1 MAEQDIQVKV
11 EFDTSQAT
19 TALKGVTQAAT
30 QTAAATT
37 KVGDATQAA
46 QTKIGQYGS
55 ALGLAGQAVGKL
67 NPALGGLV
75 TMAGSATG
83 VIQGLTTAGL
93 GPLGIALSALS
104 IAVSAGTSLWAE
116 YSKEAKDSAKDIKEQ
131 VIPTLGDLVSKVQ
144 EANRAMSTRS
154 RVAMGL
160 GTSIEQEA
168 FTRQAEQ
175 YAETVRQR
183 RAALEQRGP
192 EGSLSL
198 GTRLE
203 NERRY
208 QAEIERLRT
217 EETRAEQVALYR
229 VRLQNQAVA
238 EEQDRANIE
247 LEQIREEAAKEAAK
261 NQEEADRRNR
271 SSRVQSVRD
280 TTAALVD
287 VYAEQ
292 RAAIAEQIQRDIAWN
307 EETMAD
313 EADVRARMRQQ
324 EIDESNAAKDRAI
337 EVAAEQR
344 DVLKALQDEQA
355 ALLQESTDAVFS
367 SIETAMQSSVDAML
381 DGSRSIGE
389 AMQDMVKQI
398 AKSLASEAIV
408 QGLKQTA
415 LGISALAVG
424 SPTAVGH
431 FAAAGKWAAV
441 GVAAGV
447 VGAASGA
454 FGGGGGGGG
463 AGPAA
468 ATGGPA
474 LTAGAREGA
483 GTTVVINWGSS
494 GLVYAA
500 DRAQLGRDISGMIS
514 EAHGRLGRG
523 M

>member
-1 MAEQDIQVKV
+1 MAEYDINAKITYDSTQAQASLK
-11 EFDTSQAT
+11 AT
-19 TALKGVTQAAT
+19 TAAAT
-30 QTAAATT
+30 QTATATT
-37 KVGDATQAA
+37 KIGDSLQKS
-46 QTKIGQYGS
+46 QVQIGQFGS
-55 ALGLAGQAVGKL
+55 ALGLAGQAAGKL
-67 NPALGGLV
+67 SPALGGIV

-93 GPLGIALSALS
+93 GPLGLALSAVS
-104 IAVSAGTSLWAE
+104 IAVSAGAALWQNYADE
-116 YSKEAKDSAKDIKEQ
+116 QKKAARSIKVE
-131 VIPTLGDLVSKVQ
+131 ILPTLEDLISKAQ
-144 EANRAMSTRS
+144 RAQTALSLAS
-154 RVAMGL
+154 RVGQGFGTAAEQAGFVAEADAYVAQVRQKIARLQATGPEDVSGIAERIQAQTRFNEELRRLQVEQLRAEEVARYRRGL
-160 GTSIEQEA
+160 QQQAAREQEEI
-168 FTRQAEQ
+168 QAE
-175 YAETVRQR
+175 
-183 RAALEQRGP
+183 
-192 EGSLSL
+192 
-198 GTRLE
+198 
-203 NERRY
+203 
-208 QAEIERLRT
+208 EIL
-217 EETRAEQVALYR
+217 AF
-229 VRLQNQAVA
+229 
-238 EEQDRANIE
+238 
-247 LEQIREEAAKEAAK
+247 
-261 NQEEADRRNR
+261 QEEIAARTQQEQESADRRNR
-271 SSRVQSVRD
+271 TARVQAVRE

-292 RAAIAEQIQRDIAWN
+292 RAAIAEQIQRDIEWN
-307 EETMAD
+307 EQTMAD

-355 ALLQESTDAVFS
+355 ALLQESTDAVFAS
-367 SIETAMQSSVDAML
+367 LESAMSASVNAML

-389 AMQDMVKQI
+389 AMQDMVKAI
-398 AKSLASEAIV
+398 AKSLASEAII

-415 LGISALAVG
+415 LGIGALASG
-424 SPTAVGH
+424 SPTAAGH

-441 GVAAGV
+441 GVAAGI

-454 FGGGGGGGG
+454 FGGGSGG
-463 AGPAA
+463 AAPAA

-514 EAHGRLGRG
+514 EANGRLGRG

>member
-1 MAEQDIQVKV
+1 MAEQDIHVKV
-11 EFDTSQAT
+11 DFDTSQAT

-93 GPLGIALSALS
+93 GPLGIALSAIS

-154 RVAMGL
+154 RLAMGL
-160 GTSIEQEA
+160 GTSLEQEA

-192 EGSLSL
+192 EGSLSI
-198 GTRLE
+198 GARLE

-208 QAEIERLRT
+208 QAELERLRT
-217 EETRAEQVALYR
+217 EEARAEQVALYR

-271 SSRVQSVRD
+271 TARVRAVRE
-280 TTAALVD
+280 TTSDLVSA
-287 VYAEQ
+287 YADQTAFVVEQ
-292 RAAIAEQIQRDIAWN
+292 FNRYQEFLDQ
-307 EETMAD
+307 TMAD

-367 SIETAMQSSVDAML
+367 SIQTAMQSSVDAML

-389 AMQDMVKQI
+389 AMQDMVKAI
-398 AKSLASEAIV
+398 AKSLASEAII

-424 SPTAVGH
+424 SPSAVGH

-441 GVAAGV
+441 GVAAGI

-463 AGPAA
+463 APAA

>member
-1 MAEQDIQVKV
+1 MADFDIQGRITY
-11 EFDTSQAT
+11 DTTQAT
-19 TALKGVTQAAT
+19 NALKSVSQSAT
-30 QTAAATT
+30 QTATATAN
-37 KVGDATQAA
+37 VGTATSKA
-46 QTKIGQYGS
+46 QVSIGQFGS
-55 ALGLAGQAVGKL
+55 ALGLAGQAVGKV
-67 NPALGGLV
+67 NPAMGSLV
-75 TMAGSATG
+75 TITGSATG
-83 VIQGLTTAGL
+83 AMQSMISAGL
-93 GPLGIALSALS
+93 GPVGISLGILAVGLAAGVELFNRQQEAIKRNEEALKEYDKIQRE
-104 IAVSAGTSLWAE
+104 IAEGQRERAKDAELENLNEEYRNSEAGRRARAQSLWE
-116 YSKEAKDSAKDIKEQ
+116 SSYQD
-131 VIPTLGDLVSKVQ
+131 
-144 EANRAMSTRS
+144 
-154 RVAMGL
+154 
-160 GTSIEQEA
+160 
-168 FTRQAEQ
+168 TRQRDLRTMAMLAQQLDDEEKERQERAARRGSRRAE
-175 YAETVRQR
+175 AVRQ
-183 RAALEQRGP
+183 
-192 EGSLSL
+192 
-198 GTRLE
+198 
-203 NERRY
+203 
-208 QAEIERLRT
+208 
-217 EETRAEQVALYR
+217 ETRDMVDAY
-229 VRLQNQAVA
+229 
-238 EEQDRANIE
+238 
-247 LEQIREEAAKEAAK
+247 
-261 NQEEADRRNR
+261 AD
-271 SSRVQSVRD
+271 
-280 TTAALVD
+280 
-287 VYAEQ
+287 Q
-292 RAAIAEQIQRDIAWN
+292 RAAIAEQIQRDIEWN
-307 EETMAD
+307 EQTMAD

-415 LGISALAVG
+415 LGIGALATG
-424 SPTAVGH
+424 SPTAAVH

-441 GVAAGV
+441 GAAAGL
-447 VGAASGA
+447 VGAATGA

>member
-1 MAEQDIQVKV
+1 MAEYTV
-11 EFDTSQAT
+11 EGKITFDTSQAT
-19 TALKGVTQAAT
+19 SALKATTTAAT
-30 QTAAATT
+30 QTATATSKVAEAA
-37 KVGDATQAA
+37 QAA

-93 GPLGIALSALS
+93 GPLS
-104 IAVSAGTSLWAE
+104 IAISGISIAITAGTSLWSE

-131 VIPTLGDLVSKVQ
+131 VIPTLNDLISKVAD
-144 EANRAMSTRS
+144 ANAAMSRQS
-154 RVAMGL
+154 RLAMGL
-160 GTSIEQEA
+160 GTSLEQEA
-168 FTRQAEQ
+168 FTQQAQQ
-175 YAETVRQR
+175 YVTTVRQR
-183 RAALEQRGP
+183 IAALEQRGP
-192 EGSLSL
+192 EGSLSI

-203 NERRY
+203 NERKY
-208 QAEIERLRT
+208 QQELERLRA
-217 EETRAEQVALYR
+217 EQTRAEGVALYR
-229 VRLQNQAVA
+229 LRLQNQAVA

-247 LEQIREEAAKEAAK
+247 LEQIREEAAKEAARK
-261 NQEEADRRNR
+261 QEEADRRNR
-271 SSRVQSVRD
+271 AGRVQAVRE

-313 EADVRARMRQQ
+313 EAEVRARMRQR

-344 DVLKALQDEQA
+344 DVLKALQDEQDA
-355 ALLQESTDAVFS
+355 RMQESTDAVFS
-367 SIETAMQSSVDAML
+367 AINSAMESSVAAML

-415 LGISALAVG
+415 LGLSALAVG

-431 FAAAGKWAAV
+431 FAAAGKWTAV

-514 EAHGRLGRG
+514 EANGRLGRG

>member
-1 MAEQDIQVKV
+1 VAEQDIHVKV

-19 TALKGVTQAAT
+19 TALKGVSQAAGET
-30 QTAAATT
+30 AKQTE
-37 KVGDATQAA
+37 KVGEAAKKSQAN
-46 QTKIGQYGS
+46 IGQFGS

-83 VIQGLTTAGL
+83 VIQGLRTAGL
-93 GPLGIALSALS
+93 GPLGLALSAVS
-104 IAVSAGTSLWAE
+104 IAVSAGTALWQNYADE
-116 YSKEAKDSAKDIKEQ
+116 QKKAARSIKVE
-131 VIPTLGDLVSKVQ
+131 ILPTLEDLISKAQRAQVALSLAGRVGQGFGSAAEQAGFVS
-144 EANRAMSTRS
+144 EADAYVTQVRQKIARLQATGPEDVTGIAERIQAQTRFNDELRRLQVEQLRAEE
-154 RVAMGL
+154 VARYRRGL
-160 GTSIEQEA
+160 QQQAAREQEA
-168 FTRQAEQ
+168 IQAEEILDFQ
-175 YAETVRQR
+175 EEIADRNRQLQEDADKR
-183 RAALEQRGP
+183 
-192 EGSLSL
+192 
-198 GTRLE
+198 
-203 NERRY
+203 N
-208 QAEIERLRT
+208 RT
-217 EETRAEQVALYR
+217 AR
-229 VRLQNQAVA
+229 VQAV
-238 EEQDRANIE
+238 
-247 LEQIREEAAKEAAK
+247 RE
-261 NQEEADRRNR
+261 
-271 SSRVQSVRD
+271 

-292 RAAIAEQIQRDIAWN
+292 RAAIAEQIQRDIEWN
-307 EETMAD
+307 EQTMAD

-324 EIDESNAAKDRAI
+324 EIDESNAAKDRSI

-344 DVLKALQDEQA
+344 DILKALQDEQA

-367 SIETAMQSSVDAML
+367 ALETAMQSSVDAML
-381 DGSRSIGE
+381 DGSKSIGE

-463 AGPAA
+463 PAA

>member
-1 MAEQDIQVKV
+1 MAEQDIQIKV
-11 EFDTSQAT
+11 TVDASQAT
-19 TALKGVTQAAT
+19 VALKGVSQAAGET
-30 QTAAATT
+30 AKQTEKVGNAAASS
-37 KVGDATQAA
+37 

-93 GPLGIALSALS
+93 GPLSFAISGIS
-104 IAVSAGTSLWAE
+104 IAITAGTALWAE

-131 VIPTLGDLVSKVQ
+131 VIPTLNDLISKVAD
-144 EANRAMSTRS
+144 ANAAMSRQS
-154 RVAMGL
+154 RLTMGL
-160 GTSIEQEA
+160 GTSLEQEA
-168 FTRQAEQ
+168 FTQQAQQ
-175 YAETVRQR
+175 YAATVRQR
-183 RAALEQRGP
+183 IAALEQRGP
-192 EGSLSL
+192 EGSLSI

-203 NERRY
+203 NERKY
-208 QAEIERLRT
+208 QQELERLRA
-217 EETRAEQVALYR
+217 EQTRAEDVALYR
-229 VRLQNQAVA
+229 IRLQNQAVA
-238 EEQDRANIE
+238 EEEDRANIE

-271 SSRVQSVRD
+271 SSRVQAVRE

-292 RAAIAEQIQRDIAWN
+292 RAAIAEQIQRDIEWN
-307 EETMAD
+307 EQTMAD

>member
-1 MAEQDIQVKV
+1 
-11 EFDTSQAT
+11 
-19 TALKGVTQAAT
+19 
-30 QTAAATT
+30 
-37 KVGDATQAA
+37 
-46 QTKIGQYGS
+46 
-55 ALGLAGQAVGKL
+55 
-67 NPALGGLV
+67 
-75 TMAGSATG
+75 
-83 VIQGLTTAGL
+83 
-93 GPLGIALSALS
+93 
-104 IAVSAGTSLWAE
+104 
-116 YSKEAKDSAKDIKEQ
+116 
-131 VIPTLGDLVSKVQ
+131 
-144 EANRAMSTRS
+144 
-154 RVAMGL
+154 
-160 GTSIEQEA
+160 
-168 FTRQAEQ
+168 
-175 YAETVRQR
+175 
-183 RAALEQRGP
+183 
-192 EGSLSL
+192 
-198 GTRLE
+198 
-203 NERRY
+203 
-208 QAEIERLRT
+208 
-217 EETRAEQVALYR
+217 
-229 VRLQNQAVA
+229 
-238 EEQDRANIE
+238 
-247 LEQIREEAAKEAAK
+247 
-261 NQEEADRRNR
+261 
-271 SSRVQSVRD
+271 
-280 TTAALVD
+280 
-287 VYAEQ
+287 
-292 RAAIAEQIQRDIAWN
+292 
-307 EETMAD
+307 MAD
-313 EADVRARMRQQ
+313 EADVRARMRQR

-344 DVLKALQDEQA
+344 DVLKALQDEQDA
-355 ALLQESTDAVFS
+355 RMQESTDAVFS
-367 SIETAMQSSVDAML
+367 AINSAMESSVAAML
-381 DGSRSIGE
+381 DGSKSIGE

-514 EAHGRLGRG
+514 EANGRLGRG